1 MNRWSFAL
9 GVSGGAQFFFIYEVV
24 PNQTGRQQIQ
34 VERSADGRF
43 PRLIGAFPW
52 RCHMQPNETTKP
64 PPVPPKHSNEPPPPE
79 EQPDEE
85 VTGEQPRS
93 RSNEGDP
100 LNAPN

>member
-1 MNRWSFAL
+1 
-9 GVSGGAQFFFIYEVV
+9 
-24 PNQTGRQQIQ
+24 
-34 VERSADGRF
+34 
-43 PRLIGAFPW
+43 
-52 RCHMQPNETTKP
+52 MQPNETTKP

-79 EQPDEE
+79 EQADED